1 MNITLPKAMAAH
13 VTVQGVEHQV
23 AGDEDTVTRSFPLP
37 QPAAA
42 EGRSR
47 SLSPCLLGRA
57 RSVNALVFLDGAQI
71 VGPRFV
77 REQPRP

>member
-1 MNITLPKAMAAH
+1 MG
-13 VTVQGVEHQV
+13 GVEGSVPGSQV
-23 AGDEDTVTRSFPLP
+23 RTRLPAGGKWIRTSSSARETRPYGSAYDPE
-37 QPAAA
+37 A
-42 EGRSR
+42 EIFG
-47 SLSPCLLGRA
+47 LSLLGRA